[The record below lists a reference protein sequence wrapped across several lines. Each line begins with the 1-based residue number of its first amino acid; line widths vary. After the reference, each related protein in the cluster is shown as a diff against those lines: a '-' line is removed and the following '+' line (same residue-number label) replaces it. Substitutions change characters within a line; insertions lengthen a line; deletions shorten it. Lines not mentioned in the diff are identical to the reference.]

1 MIGRGLLALEA
12 QVLGLSEF
20 NPQTTTDEREDTT
33 PGSTKIDIVPQTLSN
48 THHRKK
54 PTSNNDL
61 KGDYVSRR
69 GLGTDQHATT
79 PSLRTR
85 LIERRPGNPHFLSF
99 GCG

>member
-12 QVLGLSEF
+12 QVLDLSEF

-48 THHRKK
+48 PHHRKK

-69 GLGTDQHATT
+69 GLWNRPTCHN
-79 PSLRTR
+79 PS
-85 LIERRPGNPHFLSF
+85 P
-99 GCG
+99 